1 MIHPFYDVIIQTVC
15 RLLIPFIQ
23 LFGLYVIAHGHSSPG
38 GGFQG
43 GVILGA
49 SFILLCLS
57 HDIQEMKR
65 RLTQKALL
73 YYCSLGVVLYAGIGL
88 ICLFL
93 GGRYLDYGAL
103 HQLLPVGSVE
113 ARSLGI
119 FGIEVGVG
127 MTVMAVMVSI
137 FLDLASEEKGGRE
150 FEGNGIH
157 YRKV

>member
-1 MIHPFYDVIIQTVC
+1 MISHFYDVIVQTVC

-23 LFGLYVIAHGHSSPG
+23 VYGLYVIAHGHSSPG

-65 RLTQKALL
+65 RLSQKAILF
-73 YYCSLGVVLYAGIGL
+73 YCSLGVFIYAGIGL
-88 ICLFL
+88 ICLLL
-93 GGRYLDYGAL
+93 GGKFLDYGRL
-103 HQLLPVGSVE
+103 HEILPVDPVG

-127 MTVMAVMVSI
+127 ITVMAVMVSI
-137 FLDLASEEKGGRE
+137 FLELASEEKE
-150 FEGNGIH
+150 KKELEQHGIH
-157 YRKV
+157 HRKI